1 MEDLKSDVRLARPI
15 YNKKGVLLYEAGSKL
30 TGQALS
36 NIRNFG
42 LIGVFVLD
50 DTEPVPPMT
59 EEDIEFER
67 FKTVKVYEIQGEFKD
82 IIATHRTHK
91 LDTICNDILS
101 KYGRMRHPL
110 NFMQDIRSKEDYVYK
125 HTLNVLILAT
135 LMMFHMNVIP
145 SDKEEIL
152 RACMIHDMGKIT
164 IPDMLLDGADPE
176 DLERMLD
183 NAQETG
189 FEMIDTLFPSDP
201 NVKRICVQAYNL
213 RRSIKTGRNENDH
226 FKILTG
232 TRILTVADAYD
243 SMTSISTTGGSEPL
257 SSISALRHLLDYPE
271 VYNKKAVE
279 ALQASVAILSSG
291 TSVQLSTGGQALVLS
306 VNPTDILRPMVLDF
320 STNKMMDL
328 SSEMYSDISIVD
340 VVKSMD
346 SRHVLSSSVYS
357 HLN

>member
-15 YNKKGVLLYEAGSKL
+15 YNKKGVLLYDAGSKL

-50 DTEPVPPMT
+50 DAEPVPPMT

-67 FKTVKVYEIQGEFKD
+67 FRTVKVYEIQGEFKD
-82 IIATHRTHK
+82 VIATHRTHR
-91 LDTICNDILS
+91 LERICSDILS
-101 KYGRMRHPL
+101 KYGHMRHPL
-110 NFMQDIRSKEDYVYK
+110 NLMQDIRSKEDYVYK
-125 HTLNVLILAT
+125 HTLNVMILAT

-152 RACMIHDMGKIT
+152 NACMIHDMGKVT

-189 FEMIDTLFPSDP
+189 FEMIDTLFPSNP
-201 NVKRICVQAYNL
+201 NVKRICVQAFNL
-213 RRSIKTGRNENDH
+213 RQSLKTGRNDNDRI
-226 FKILTG
+226 KILTG

-243 SMTSISTTGGSEPL
+243 TMTSISTTGGAEPM
-257 SSISALRHLLDYPE
+257 SSISALRHLLEHPD
-271 VYNKKAVE
+271 VYHKKAVE
-279 ALQASVAILSSG
+279 ALQASVSILASG
-291 TSVQLSTGGQALVLS
+291 TSVQLSTGSQALVLS
-306 VNPTDILRPMVLDF
+306 VNPSDILRPMVLDF
-320 STNKMMDL
+320 STNNMMDL
-328 SSEMYSDISIVD
+328 SSEMYSDIYIVD

-357 HLN
+357 HLS